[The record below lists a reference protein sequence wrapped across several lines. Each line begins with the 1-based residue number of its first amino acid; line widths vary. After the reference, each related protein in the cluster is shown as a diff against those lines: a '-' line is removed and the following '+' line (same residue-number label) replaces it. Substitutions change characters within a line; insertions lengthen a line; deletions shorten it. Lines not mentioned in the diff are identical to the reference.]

1 MDSIIDLDLVDSII
15 GIDIVDS
22 IIATDVVDL
31 IVGLD
36 VANTVVFI
44 SRIEFSVLV
53 IISSFPSDE
62 AISND
67 SNSLSIV
74 EVLDSAFDSNV
85 LSKIDGLGSALGS
98 NSLFII
104 DLLTN
109 TLEIPD
115 VLSIIVELLIISELT
130 ESELVNNK
138 LMEDASTILLVSMI
152 LDISLVNSRLE
163 VTAAVDSLSMD
174 VLSVSEE
181 TLLFKNSKEDI
192 SPFSALIVEGSI
204 NSLGSITLISTGVDD
219 TAKDSILVVVTLLLE
234 TVETDRLTINVDDD
248 VDDARLE
255 VFSTS
260 DDVKILEIRPELAAE
275 LAIGLVL
282 SIELVIRLELLI
294 ELASTENTKV
304 KQTNS

>member
-163 VTAAVDSLSMD
+163 VTAAVDSLSMN